1 MKPVVHCRTFRSIA
15 PRLVI
20 LATIRLEHSSGELML
35 APAQPL
41 SATRQNLWRLTLIRI
56 LVLAAQA
63 GSVGIAY
70 LFDLL
75 QLPWTQLAITLGFSL
90 VWCALTAVRLR
101 TSMPVTELEYAV
113 QLVFDLF
120 IHSALLFFSGGST
133 NPFVSYYLVPL
144 TIAAVT
150 LPWRFSL
157 LLSGIALTLYTL
169 LLVRFYPLETFPVYR
184 EKLQIYGM
192 WLSFAL
198 AAAVIT
204 FFAAKMAEELRR
216 QEQLR
221 AERRE
226 EGLRDQ
232 QLLAVATQA
241 AGAAH
246 ELGTPLATM
255 SVLLKE
261 MRQDHPDPALQDDL
275 SVLQEQVKQCKQTLQ
290 QLVRAAEANR
300 RLAVEQQTVGHWLN
314 ESLDRWHLMRPEASY
329 RFQLLG
335 QGAEPMLAPP
345 PDLTQALLNLLNN
358 AADACAEGLQVSLD
372 WDSQH
377 ICISIRDHGA
387 GVPLA
392 IAEQIG
398 KPFFTTKG
406 KGFGLGLFL
415 SKASVTRAGGSVKL
429 YSHEEGGTL
438 TELRLPRDARGD
450 EA

>member
-1 MKPVVHCRTFRSIA
+1 MLTPV
-15 PRLVI
+15 P
-20 LATIRLEHSSGELML
+20 M
-35 APAQPL
+35 L
-41 SATRQNLWRLTLIRI
+41 SATRQNLWRLTFIRT

-63 GSVGIAY
+63 GSVAVAY
-70 LFDLL
+70 WTELL
-75 QLPWTQLAITLGFSL
+75 PLPWLALSITLAFSMVL
-90 VWCALTAVRLR
+90 CVLTAIRLR
-101 TSMPVTELEYAV
+101 TSLPVTELEYAV
-113 QLVFDLF
+113 QLACDLL
-120 IHSALLFFSGGST
+120 IHSALLYFSGGST

-144 TIAAVT
+144 AIAAVT
-150 LPWRFSL
+150 LPWLYSL
-157 LLSGIALTLYTL
+157 ILSGIALVAYTL
-169 LLVRFYPLETFPVYR
+169 LLVQYFPLETFPMAR
-184 EKLQIYGM
+184 EKMQIYGM

-198 AAAVIT
+198 AAGVIT

-216 QEQLR
+216 QQQFQ
-221 AERRE
+221 AQRRE

-255 SVLLKE
+255 SVLIKE
-261 MRQDHPDPALQDDL
+261 MRQDHTDPLLQEDL
-275 SVLQEQVKQCKQTLQ
+275 EVLQEQVKQCKHTLQ

-300 RLAVEQQTVGHWLN
+300 RMAVEDQDVSFWLDEALN
-314 ESLDRWHLMRPEASY
+314 RWHLMRPEASY
-329 RFQLLG
+329 RFQRLG
-335 QGAEPMLAPP
+335 QGTVPRVAPP

-358 AADACAEGLQVSLD
+358 AADACPDGLEVRLD
-372 WDSQH
+372 WDAED
-377 ICISIRDHGA
+377 IVISIRDHGP
-387 GVPLA
+387 GVPVA

-429 YSHEEGGTL
+429 YSHEQGGTL

-450 EA
+450 V

>member
-1 MKPVVHCRTFRSIA
+1 
-15 PRLVI
+15 
-20 LATIRLEHSSGELML
+20 ML
-35 APAQPL
+35 APVQLL
-41 SATRQNLWRLTLIRI
+41 SATRQNLWRLTFIRI

-63 GSVGIAY
+63 GSVGLAY
-70 LFDLL
+70 WLDLL
-75 QLPWTQLAITLGFSL
+75 PLPWLQLWVTLGLSL
-90 VWCALTAVRLR
+90 ILCVFTAIRLR
-101 TSMPVTELEYAV
+101 TSWPVTELEYAV
-113 QLVFDLF
+113 QLACDLF
-120 IHSALLFFSGGST
+120 IHSALLYFSGGST

-150 LPWRFSL
+150 LPWRYSVI
-157 LLSGIALTLYTL
+157 LSGIALTMYTL
-169 LLVRFYPLETFPVYR
+169 LLAQFYPLQTFPIAR
-184 EKLQIYGM
+184 ENLQIYGM

-204 FFAAKMAEELRR
+204 FFAARMAEELRR
-216 QEQLR
+216 QEELR
-221 AERRE
+221 AIRRE

-261 MRQDHPDPALQDDL
+261 MRQDHLDPMLQDDL
-275 SVLQEQVKQCKQTLQ
+275 GVLQDQVKLCKETLQ

-300 RLAVEQQTVGHWLN
+300 RMAVEMQEVTVWLN
-314 ESLDRWHLMRPEASY
+314 EALDRWHLMRPEATY

-335 QGAEPMLAPP
+335 QGPIPRVAPP

-358 AADACAEGLQVSLD
+358 AADACPEGLEVQLG
-372 WDSQH
+372 WDAENLT
-377 ICISIRDHGA
+377 ISIRDHGA

-406 KGFGLGLFL
+406 KGHRLQLPVFEYQALQDDPQVLL
-415 SKASVTRAGGSVKL
+415 QWLLA
-429 YSHEEGGTL
+429 
-438 TELRLPRDARGD
+438 LRDIG
-450 EA
+450 

>member
-1 MKPVVHCRTFRSIA
+1 
-15 PRLVI
+15 
-20 LATIRLEHSSGELML
+20 ML
-35 APAQPL
+35 APVQLL
-41 SATRQNLWRLTLIRI
+41 SATRQNLWRLTFIRT

-63 GSVGIAY
+63 GSVGLAY
-70 LFDLL
+70 WFDLL
-75 QLPWTQLAITLGFSL
+75 PLPWVELAMTLGCSMLLCVF
-90 VWCALTAVRLR
+90 TAVRLR
-101 TSMPVTELEYAV
+101 TSWPVTELEYAV
-113 QLVFDLF
+113 QLACDLF
-120 IHSALLFFSGGST
+120 IHSALLYFSGGST

-150 LPWRFSL
+150 LPWRYSVI
-157 LLSGIALTLYTL
+157 LSGIALALYTML
-169 LLVRFYPLETFPVYR
+169 LAQFYPLETFPMYR
-184 EKLQIYGM
+184 EKMQIYGM

-204 FFAAKMAEELRR
+204 FFAARMAEELRR
-216 QEQLR
+216 QEELR
-221 AERRE
+221 AIRRE

-255 SVLLKE
+255 SVLLNE
-261 MRQDHPDPALQDDL
+261 MQQDHPDPMLREDL
-275 SVLQEQVKQCKQTLQ
+275 SVLQDQVKLCKQTLQ

-300 RLAVEQQTVGHWLN
+300 RLAVEMQDVSAWLN
-314 ESLDRWHLMRPEASY
+314 EALDRWHLMRPEATY
-329 RFQLLG
+329 RLQRLG
-335 QGAEPMLAPP
+335 TGTGPEPRLAPP

-358 AADACAEGLQVSLD
+358 AADACPEGLEVTLD
-372 WDSQH
+372 WDAEELT
-377 ICISIRDHGA
+377 ISIRDHGA

-438 TELRLPRDARGD
+438 TELRLPRAARGD
-450 EA
+450 EHE

>member
-1 MKPVVHCRTFRSIA
+1 MQ
-15 PRLVI
+15 
-20 LATIRLEHSSGELML
+20 M
-35 APAQPL
+35 L
-41 SATRQNLWRLTLIRI
+41 SATRQNLWRLTFIRT

-63 GSVGIAY
+63 GSVGVAY
-70 LFDLL
+70 WTDLL
-75 QLPWTQLAITLGFSL
+75 PLPWLALSVTLGFSMVLCL
-90 VWCALTAVRLR
+90 VTALRLR
-101 TSMPVTELEYAV
+101 ASLPVTELEYAV
-113 QLVFDLF
+113 QLACDLL
-120 IHSALLFFSGGST
+120 IHSALLYFSGGST

-144 TIAAVT
+144 AIAAVT
-150 LPWRFSL
+150 LPWIYSL
-157 LLSGIALTLYTL
+157 ILSGIALVAYTL
-169 LLVRFYPLETFPVYR
+169 LLVQFYPLDTFPMAR
-184 EKLQIYGM
+184 EKMQIYGM

-216 QEQLR
+216 QEQLQ
-221 AERRE
+221 AQRRE

-255 SVLLKE
+255 SVLINE
-261 MRQDHPDPALQDDL
+261 MRQDHTDPLLQDDL
-275 SVLQEQVKQCKQTLQ
+275 AVLQEQVKQCKHTLQ

-300 RLAVEQQTVGHWLN
+300 RMVVEEQPVTFWLD
-314 ESLDRWHLMRPEASY
+314 ESLNRWHLMRPEASY
-329 RFQLLG
+329 RFQRLG
-335 QGAEPMLAPP
+335 QGTVPRLAPP

-358 AADACAEGLQVSLD
+358 AADACPDGLEVRLD
-372 WDSQH
+372 WDASD
-377 ICISIRDHGA
+377 IVISIRDHGP
-387 GVPLA
+387 GVPVA

-450 EA
+450 V

>member
-1 MKPVVHCRTFRSIA
+1 
-15 PRLVI
+15 
-20 LATIRLEHSSGELML
+20 ML
-35 APAQPL
+35 APVQLL
-41 SATRQNLWRLTLIRI
+41 SATRQNLWRLTFIRT

-63 GSVGIAY
+63 GSVGLAY
-70 LFDLL
+70 WFDLL
-75 QLPWTQLAITLGFSL
+75 PLPWLELAATLGCSML
-90 VWCALTAVRLR
+90 LCAFTAIRLR
-101 TSMPVTELEYAV
+101 TSWPVTELEYAV
-113 QLVFDLF
+113 QLACDLF
-120 IHSALLFFSGGST
+120 IHSALLYFSGGST

-150 LPWRFSL
+150 LPWRYSVI
-157 LLSGIALTLYTL
+157 LSGIALTMYTL
-169 LLVRFYPLETFPVYR
+169 LLAQFYPLETFPMYR
-184 EKLQIYGM
+184 EKMQIYGM

-204 FFAAKMAEELRR
+204 FFAARMAEELRR
-216 QEQLR
+216 QEELR
-221 AERRE
+221 AIRRE

-255 SVLLKE
+255 SVLLNE
-261 MRQDHPDPALQDDL
+261 MQQDHQDPLLREDLGVLQD
-275 SVLQEQVKQCKQTLQ
+275 QVKLCKQTLQ

-300 RLAVEQQTVGHWLN
+300 RLAVEIQDVSVWLK
-314 ESLDRWHLMRPEASY
+314 EALDRWHLMRPEATY
-329 RFQLLG
+329 RLLHMG
-335 QGAEPMLAPP
+335 MGEEPRLAPP

-358 AADACAEGLQVSLD
+358 AADACPEGLEVTLD
-372 WDSQH
+372 WDALELT
-377 ICISIRDHGA
+377 ISIRDHGA

-438 TELRLPRDARGD
+438 TELRLPRAARGD
-450 EA
+450 EHE

>member
-1 MKPVVHCRTFRSIA
+1 
-15 PRLVI
+15 
-20 LATIRLEHSSGELML
+20 ML
-35 APAQPL
+35 APVLPL
-41 SATRQNLWRLTLIRI
+41 SATRQNLWRLTFIRT

-63 GSVGIAY
+63 GSVGFAY
-70 LFDLL
+70 LTHLL
-75 QLPWTQLAITLGFSL
+75 PLPWLPLSITLGFSMVL
-90 VWCALTAVRLR
+90 CAVTAMRLR
-101 TSMPVTELEYAV
+101 TSLPVTELEYAV
-113 QLVFDLF
+113 QLTCDLT
-120 IHSALLFFSGGST
+120 IHSALLFYSGGST

-150 LPWRFSL
+150 LPWLYSVI
-157 LLSGIALTLYTL
+157 LSGIALVFYTL
-169 LLVRFYPLETFPVYR
+169 LLVWFYPLQTLPIAR
-184 EKLQIYGM
+184 ENLQNYGM
-192 WLSFAL
+192 WLSIAL

-221 AERRE
+221 AQRRE

-232 QLLAVATQA
+232 QLLAVATEA

-261 MRQDHPDPALQDDL
+261 MRQDHQDPELQEDLAVLQD
-275 SVLQEQVKQCKQTLQ
+275 QVKACKETLQ

-300 RLAVEQQTVGHWLN
+300 RMAVEEKDVTQWLD
-314 ESLDRWHLMRPEASY
+314 EALDRWHLMRPEASY
-329 RFQLLG
+329 RFQRLG
-335 QGAEPMLAPP
+335 QGPVPRLAPP

-358 AADACAEGLQVSLD
+358 AADACAEGLEVHLD
-372 WDSQH
+372 WNAED
-377 ICISIRDHGA
+377 IFISIRDHGA

-429 YSHEEGGTL
+429 YSHEDGGTL

-450 EA
+450 RDD

>member
-1 MKPVVHCRTFRSIA
+1 
-15 PRLVI
+15 
-20 LATIRLEHSSGELML
+20 ML
-35 APAQPL
+35 AAVPPL
-41 SATRQNLWRLTLIRI
+41 SATRQNLWRLTFIRT

-63 GSVGIAY
+63 GSVGFAY
-70 LFDLL
+70 LTHLL
-75 QLPWTQLAITLGFSL
+75 PLPWLELSVTLVFSMVL
-90 VWCALTAVRLR
+90 CACTALRLR
-101 TSMPVTELEYAV
+101 TSLPVTELEYAL
-113 QLVFDLF
+113 QLAGDLL
-120 IHSALLFFSGGST
+120 IHSVLLYYSGGST

-150 LPWRFSL
+150 LPWVYSLMLSGLALVSYTFL
-157 LLSGIALTLYTL
+157 LL
-169 LLVRFYPLETFPVYR
+169 RFYPLETFPIAR
-184 EKLQIYGM
+184 ENMQIYGM
-192 WLSFAL
+192 WLSIAL

-216 QEQLR
+216 QEQWR
-221 AERRE
+221 AQRRE

-255 SVLLKE
+255 SVLIKE
-261 MRQDHPDPALQDDL
+261 MRQDHSDPALQEDL
-275 SVLQEQVKQCKQTLQ
+275 GVLQDQVKLCKETLQ

-300 RLAVEQQTVGHWLN
+300 RQDLIHQDVTQWVDEALN
-314 ESLDRWHLMRPEASY
+314 RWHLMRPEASY

-335 QGAEPMLAPP
+335 KGSVPRLAPP

-358 AADACAEGLQVSLD
+358 AADACPDDLQVHLG
-372 WDSQH
+372 WDDEN
-377 ICISIRDHGA
+377 IFIRIRDHGP

-438 TELRLPRDARGD
+438 TELLLPREARGD
-450 EA
+450 GHE

>member
-1 MKPVVHCRTFRSIA
+1 
-15 PRLVI
+15 
-20 LATIRLEHSSGELML
+20 ML
-35 APAQPL
+35 ASVPL
-41 SATRQNLWRLTLIRI
+41 SATRQNLWRLTLVRI

-63 GSVGIAY
+63 GSVGFAY
-70 LFDLL
+70 LTHLL
-75 QLPWTQLAITLGFSL
+75 PLPWLPLSITLACSAVL
-90 VWCALTAVRLR
+90 CAVTSMRLR
-101 TSMPVTELEYAV
+101 ASMPVTELEYSL
-113 QLVFDLF
+113 QLACDLL
-120 IHSALLFFSGGST
+120 IHSVLLYYSGGST

-150 LPWRFSL
+150 LPWVYSL
-157 LLSGIALTLYTL
+157 GLSGLALVCYTTL
-169 LLVRFYPLETFPVYR
+169 LMRFYPLETFPIIAR
-184 EKLQIYGM
+184 ENMQIYGM

-198 AAAVIT
+198 AAGVIT
-204 FFAAKMAEELRR
+204 FFAARMAEELRR

-221 AERRE
+221 AQRRE

-232 QLLAVATQA
+232 QLLAVATEA

-261 MRQDHPDPALQDDL
+261 MRQDHTDPALQEDL
-275 SVLQEQVKQCKQTLQ
+275 SVLQDQVKLCKETLQ

-300 RLAVEQQTVGHWLN
+300 RMAVVNREVTAWLA
-314 ESLDRWHLMRPEASY
+314 ESLDRWHLMRPESTY
-329 RFQLLG
+329 RFECLG
-335 QGAEPMLAPP
+335 PGTVPWLAPP

-358 AADACAEGLQVSLD
+358 AADACPDDLLIQLD
-372 WDSQH
+372 WNSEN
-377 ICISIRDHGA
+377 IFISIRDHGP

-450 EA
+450 GHE